1 MVTDPRPSRGLTRD
15 RRRIETM
22 TPTGGLVL
30 AAVLIGLGLL
40 VLMVKPRGSK
50 RAAGLDRM
58 AGYLLLF
65 LGVCTAFVS
74 LAARGA

>member
-1 MVTDPRPSRGLTRD
+1 
-15 RRRIETM
+15 M

-30 AAVLIGLGLL
+30 AAVLIGLGLV
-40 VLMVKPRGSK
+40 VLTIRPRGSK
-50 RAAGLDRM
+50 RAAELDRM

>member
-1 MVTDPRPSRGLTRD
+1 LVVLTIR
-15 RRRIETM
+15 
-22 TPTGGLVL
+22 
-30 AAVLIGLGLL
+30 
-40 VLMVKPRGSK
+40 PRGSR

-58 AGYLLLF
+58 AGYLLVF